1 VTLKTKVVG
10 LLQYAQGDDVQTY
23 LQRWLAQ
30 SLRQVDTLLGTTTW
44 RGTWSSATAYAAN
57 DAVTYNGL
65 TYVALSPVGPT
76 ATSPDLDPTHWRTLA
91 PPVWGSP

>member
-1 VTLKTKVVG
+1 VTLKTSVLG

-30 SLRQVDTLLGTTTW
+30 SLRVIDGSLGTTNW
-44 RGTWSSATAYAAN
+44 RGTWSAATAYAAN

-65 TYVALSPVGPT
+65 TYVALSPVGPS
-76 ATSPDLDPTHWRTLA
+76 ATSPNLDTTHWRA
-91 PPVWGSP
+91 VPPPVWGSP